1 MVYSDNDTAID
12 APIVQQWFKDQHIK
26 HITTRTHAAQAE
38 RQIRTFKDML
48 EKRMENNPDN
58 KPWTD
63 FIYPILLTY
72 NHKLKSSITGLTPN
86 EAKQKENHMNVKIKL
101 ELHAKHKRKYP
112 EINIGDSVRVFQK
125 NKAFDT
131 ERVNRWTT
139 EKYTVEAIT
148 EEFDQKF
155 YKVSDWPKPFIRHE
169 ILKV

>member
-1 MVYSDNDTAID
+1 
-12 APIVQQWFKDQHIK
+12 
-26 HITTRTHAAQAE
+26 
-38 RQIRTFKDML
+38 
-48 EKRMENNPDN
+48 
-58 KPWTD
+58 
-63 FIYPILLTY
+63 
-72 NHKLKSSITGLTPN
+72 
-86 EAKQKENHMNVKIKL
+86 MNVKIKL
-101 ELHAKHKRKYP
+101 ELHSKHKRKYP

-125 NKAFDT
+125 KKAFDK